1 MHKPQNKS
9 YSVDELKHF
18 MQLGKLQ
25 VPTKRNVLKKDEDPE
40 CAEMC
45 TVKELE
51 DGSVKELEDGS
62 VEITAVD
69 IKPTSCGRERFGQGT
84 KEWPKFPLEEE
95 PIKKFFT

>member
-1 MHKPQNKS
+1 M
-9 YSVDELKHF
+9 DELKHF

-40 CAEMC
+40 CADMC
-45 TVKELE
+45 TVKEL
-51 DGSVKELEDGS
+51 GDGS

-69 IKPTSCGRERFGQGT
+69 IKPTSCGQERFGQGT

-95 PIKKFFT
+95 RIKKFFT